1 VVVIDHFFL
10 LFFLAPPFLMV
21 FEDFC
26 FKALLDDLLL
36 LVDDFLLLEA
46 PDFLLAAAPD
56 YLLEVPAA
64 APSSPAA
71 L

>member
-1 VVVIDHFFL
+1 
-10 LFFLAPPFLMV
+10 MV
-21 FEDFC
+21 FEAFY
-26 FKALLDDLLL
+26 FIALLDDLLL
-36 LVDDFLLLEA
+36 LVVDFLLLEA

-64 APSSPAA
+64 APSSAA